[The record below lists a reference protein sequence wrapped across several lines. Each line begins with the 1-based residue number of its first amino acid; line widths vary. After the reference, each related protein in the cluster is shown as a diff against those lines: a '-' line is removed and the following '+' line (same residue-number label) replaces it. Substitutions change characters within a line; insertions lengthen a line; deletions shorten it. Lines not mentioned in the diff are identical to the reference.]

1 MPTYT
6 YKCKKCDEKFE
17 VNQRIFEDSFEIH
30 SEACAEIDCD
40 GKLTKIFHVPCLRFL
55 GSGFYVNDYKK
66 EAKEPSISNSSEPIK
81 KPQEVIKT

>member
-40 GKLTKIFHVPCLRFL
+40 GKLIKLLHAPMFKFVGP
-55 GSGFYVNDYKK
+55 GFYCNDYKK
-66 EAKEPSISNSSEPIK
+66 ETKEPLVSPTGTSKPTK
-81 KPQEVIKT
+81 KL